1 MSIEFK
7 VTGLIPASPEDVYKA
22 WMNSDQH
29 ANMTGSPAKISD
41 QVGDEFM
48 AWDGYIAGMNLELEP
63 YSRILQSWR
72 TTEFDEADPDSLLEI
87 KFDVHEVG
95 TLVTVRHTNLPDH
108 GMQYQQGWIDAYF
121 TPMKA
126 YF

>member
-1 MSIEFK
+1 MPTEFE
-7 VTGLIPASPEDVYKA
+7 VSGLIPATPEDVYKA
-22 WMNSDQH
+22 WLDSDQH
-29 ANMTGSPAKISD
+29 EKMTGSPAKVSD
-41 QVGDEFM
+41 QVGGEFI
-48 AWDGYIAGMNLELEP
+48 AWDGYIAGLNLELEP

-72 TTEFDEADPDSLLEI
+72 TTEFDEADPDSMLEI
-87 KFDVHEVG
+87 KFDVQHDG
-95 TLVTVRHTNLPDH
+95 TLVTIRHTNLPDH